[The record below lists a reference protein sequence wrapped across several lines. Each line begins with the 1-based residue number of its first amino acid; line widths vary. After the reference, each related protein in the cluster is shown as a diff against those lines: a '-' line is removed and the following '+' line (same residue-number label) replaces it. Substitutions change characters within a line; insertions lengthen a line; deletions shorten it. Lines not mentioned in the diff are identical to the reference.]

1 MTQIAEDVR
10 SISRLFGD
18 ALENLSKL
26 MRTEIQLA
34 RAEISEKASKAA
46 VGAGMLIGA
55 LFLLTPA
62 LVLFLIAF
70 AIWLTHLGLSPV
82 TAHFLAGCVAL
93 IGSAILAFIGASRL
107 KPAALKPQVTIREV
121 NKDIA
126 AAKEMTS

>member
-26 MRTEIQLA
+26 MRTELQLA
-34 RAEISEKASKAA
+34 RAEISEKVSKAA

-70 AIWLTHLGLSPV
+70 AIWLTQLGLSPV

-93 IGSAILAFIGASRL
+93 IAAAILASIGASRL
-107 KPAALKPQVTIREV
+107 KPSALKPQVTIREV

>member
-26 MRTEIQLA
+26 LRTEIQLA
-34 RAEISEKASKAA
+34 RAELSEKASQAA
-46 VGAGMLIGA
+46 VGAGMLVGA

-70 AIWLTHLGLSPV
+70 AIWLGQLGLSPV
-82 TAHFLAGCVAL
+82 TAHFLSGCVAL
-93 IGSAILAFIGASRL
+93 VASAVLAFVGASRL
-107 KPAALKPQVTIREV
+107 KPSALAPKVTIREV
-121 NKDIA
+121 KQDVA

>member
-1 MTQIAEDVR
+1 MTQIGEDVR

-26 MRTEIQLA
+26 LRTEIQLA
-34 RAEISEKASKAA
+34 RAEISEKASQAA
-46 VGAGMLIGA
+46 VGAGMLVGA

-70 AIWLTHLGLSPV
+70 AIWLGQLGLSPV
-82 TAHFLAGCVAL
+82 TAHFLSGCVAL
-93 IGSAILAFIGASRL
+93 IASAALAFVGASRL
-107 KPAALKPQVTIREV
+107 KPSALTPKVTIREV
-121 NKDIA
+121 QQDVA

>member
-1 MTQIAEDVR
+1 MTQIGEDVR

-26 MRTEIQLA
+26 LRTEIQLA
-34 RAEISEKASKAA
+34 RAEISEKASQAA
-46 VGAGMLIGA
+46 VGAGMLVGA

-70 AIWLTHLGLSPV
+70 ALWLIQLGLSPV
-82 TAHFLAGCVAL
+82 TAHFLSGCVAL
-93 IGSAILAFIGASRL
+93 IASAALAFVGASRL
-107 KPAALKPQVTIREV
+107 KPSALTPQVTIREV
-121 NKDIA
+121 KQDIA

>member
-1 MTQIAEDVR
+1 MTQIGEDVR

-26 MRTEIQLA
+26 LRTEIQLA
-34 RAEISEKASKAA
+34 RAEISEKASQAA
-46 VGAGMLIGA
+46 VGAGMLVGA

-70 AIWLTHLGLSPV
+70 AIWLTQLGLSPV
-82 TAHFLAGCVAL
+82 TAHFIAGCLAL
-93 IGSAILAFIGASRL
+93 LASAALALVGAARL
-107 KPAALKPQVTIREV
+107 KPSALTPQVTIREV
-121 NKDIA
+121 KQDIA

>member
-18 ALENLSKL
+18 ALDNLSKL

-34 RAEISEKASKAA
+34 RAEITEKATTAA

-70 AIWLTHLGLSPV
+70 AIWLTQLGLSPV
-82 TAHFLAGCVAL
+82 TAHFLAGCLAL
-93 IGSAILAFIGASRL
+93 IASAGLAFIGASRL
-107 KPAALKPQVTIREV
+107 KPSALKPDVTIREV

-126 AAKEMTS
+126 VAKEMTS

>member
-1 MTQIAEDVR
+1 MTQIGEDVR

-26 MRTEIQLA
+26 LRTEIQLA

-46 VGAGMLIGA
+46 VGAGMLVGA

-62 LVLFLIAF
+62 LVLFLIAL

-93 IGSAILAFIGASRL
+93 IASAALAFIGAARL
-107 KPAALKPQVTIREV
+107 KPSALTPQVTIREV

>member
-26 MRTEIQLA
+26 LRTEIQLA
-34 RAEISEKASKAA
+34 RAELSEKASKAA
-46 VGAGMLIGA
+46 VGAGMLVGA

-70 AIWLTHLGLSPV
+70 AIWLAQLGLSPV
-82 TAHFLAGCVAL
+82 TAHFIAGCVAL
-93 IGSAILAFIGASRL
+93 IASAALAFVGAARL
-107 KPAALKPQVTIREV
+107 KPSALTPHLTIRAV
-121 NKDIA
+121 QQDIA

>member
-34 RAEISEKASKAA
+34 RAEISEKVSKAA

-70 AIWLTHLGLSPV
+70 AIWLTQLGLSPV

-93 IGSAILAFIGASRL
+93 IAAAILAYIGASRL
-107 KPAALKPQVTIREV
+107 KPSALTPQVTIREV